1 MLSAHIHNK
10 LNSLFFF
17 LLLEISFHIKDINI
31 YIYTYKK
38 RKKEKEREE

>member
-31 YIYTYKK
+31 YIYIQKK
-38 RKKEKEREE
+38 KEREREREE